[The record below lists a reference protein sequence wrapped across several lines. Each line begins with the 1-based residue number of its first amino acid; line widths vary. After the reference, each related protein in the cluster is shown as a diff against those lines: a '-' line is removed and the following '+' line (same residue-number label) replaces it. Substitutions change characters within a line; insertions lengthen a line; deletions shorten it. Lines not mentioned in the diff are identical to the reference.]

1 MRCLQELLPYCPQ
14 FYTHNIGKEI
24 LAELKTT
31 GHGTDKDVEMNIPQ
45 TQKEPIELKIP
56 HIISHARY
64 VCSRFDEVSMT
75 GPSWLRLYGTF
86 YL

>member
-1 MRCLQELLPYCPQ
+1 LRYLQELLPYCPQ

-45 TQKEPIELKIP
+45 TCL
-56 HIISHARY
+56 H
-64 VCSRFDEVSMT
+64 
-75 GPSWLRLYGTF
+75 
-86 YL
+86 

>member
-1 MRCLQELLPYCPQ
+1 MRYLQELLPYCPQ

-45 TQKEPIELKIP
+45 TQKEPIELKNT
-56 HIISHARY
+56 SY
-64 VCSRFDEVSMT
+64 NLTCKVCMFKI
-75 GPSWLRLYGTF
+75 
-86 YL
+86 

>member
-1 MRCLQELLPYCPQ
+1 LRYLQELLPYCPQ

-45 TQKEPIELKIP
+45 TQKEPIELKMIC
-56 HIISHARY
+56 HKIITKAVH
-64 VCSRFDEVSMT
+64 VK
-75 GPSWLRLYGTF
+75 L
-86 YL
+86 